1 MKKIINVLTDKI
13 DILKDDNIYQA
24 IKYTNKEKK
33 MTTDY

>member
-1 MKKIINVLTDKI
+1 MIIVFTDKI